1 MAVRSANG
9 ANDKMQMLE
18 QRQQPT
24 WGDINHMALVVEER
38 DDAIATIC
46 ADVQQINGMFND
58 LLALTLE
65 QRPMVDSIEANIDAA
80 VLSTNDGVR
89 NLRKAEQYQR
99 NSTCILS

>member
-1 MAVRSANG
+1 MAVRANG
-9 ANDKMQMLE
+9 ANDKIQMLE

-65 QRPMVDSIEANIDAA
+65 QRPMVDSIEAHIDAA

-89 NLRKAEQYQR
+89 NLRQAEKYQR